1 MARTVKVPPG
11 RRERLCWAALAASS
25 EAHRITSS
33 ALGQSSRTAREVSSY
48 SADVLGGAGV
58 GGLNVALPEYSGF
71 WGVHGSSLRRL
82 VRDLCNH

>member
-33 ALGQSSRTAREVSSY
+33 ALGQSSRTCAQVCADD
-48 SADVLGGAGV
+48 ADVLGAAGV
-58 GGLNVALPEYSGF
+58 GGLGGA
-71 WGVHGSSLRRL
+71 
-82 VRDLCNH
+82 